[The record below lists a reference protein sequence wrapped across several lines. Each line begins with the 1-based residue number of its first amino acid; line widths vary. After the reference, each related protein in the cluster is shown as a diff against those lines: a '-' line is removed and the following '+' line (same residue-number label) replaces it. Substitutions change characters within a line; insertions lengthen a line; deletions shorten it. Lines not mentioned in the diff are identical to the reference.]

1 MDNLNWSDN
10 PAAIEAMLAGY
21 ALGDLAAA
29 EMAEVEAYIA
39 AHPEATTALARLQT
53 TLALLPLALP
63 ESSPSP
69 DLRSRILAAAATTPA
84 ATNNVIDLASRRRWS
99 LTDGRSSPVAR
110 GTWLAGTIAAGLVGV
125 LGFQNYR
132 LTQQVAG
139 LEQQVQVAQQ
149 LDQQTALVKYR
160 ESIDML
166 RQPDNRL
173 ITLKGMADQSSGS
186 LILFTLD
193 KKAALNLKN
202 VPPLPDGRMYRL
214 WAMVEGRKVYCTEF
228 QPDGSGMV
236 SLMIPLD
243 QLGAA
248 RQVAVTIDPQ
258 AAPTVEPVGDMVMS
272 GAVSI

>member
-10 PAAIEAMLAGY
+10 PEAIEAMLAGY
-21 ALGDLAAA
+21 ALGDLTAA
-29 EMAEVEAYIA
+29 ETTEVEAYIA
-39 AHPEATTALARLQT
+39 QHPAASVELAKLQA

-69 DLRSRILAAAATTPA
+69 QLRSRILAAAQPTPVTVA
-84 ATNNVIDLASRRRWS
+84 NNVVDLASRRR
-99 LTDGRSSPVAR
+99 SPVAR
-110 GTWLAGTIAAGLVGV
+110 GTWLAGSIAAGLVAV

-132 LTQQVAG
+132 LTQEMASLKQV
-139 LEQQVQVAQQ
+139 VAQAQAQAPDRAQ
-149 LDQQTALVKYR
+149 LVNYQTAV
-160 ESIDML
+160 DML

-186 LILFTLD
+186 LIIFTMD
-193 KKAALNLKN
+193 KKASLNLKN
-202 VPPLPDGRMYRL
+202 LPPLPDGRMYRL
-214 WAMVEGRKVYCTEF
+214 WAMVEGQKVYCTEF
-228 QPDGSGMV
+228 KPDAEGMV
-236 SLMIPLD
+236 SLMIPLE

-258 AAPTVEPVGDMVMS
+258 AAPTVKPVGDMVMS

>member
-10 PAAIEAMLAGY
+10 PESVEAMLAGY
-21 ALGDLAAA
+21 ALGDLSTE

-39 AHPEATTALARLQT
+39 AQPEATAELARLQT

-69 DLRSRILAAAATTPA
+69 DLRSRILAAAQPTPVPVA
-84 ATNNVIDLASRRRWS
+84 NNVVDLASRRR
-99 LTDGRSSPVAR
+99 SPVAH
-110 GTWLAGTIAAGLVGV
+110 GAWIGGAIAAGLVAV

-132 LTQQVAG
+132 LTQEMASLKQVLA
-139 LEQQVQVAQQ
+139 EAQAQVPDRAQ
-149 LDQQTALVKYR
+149 LVNYQTAV
-160 ESIDML
+160 DML

-186 LILFTLD
+186 LIIFTMA
-193 KKAALNLKN
+193 KKASLNLKN

-228 QPDGSGMV
+228 KPDADGMV

-243 QLGAA
+243 QLGAK
-248 RQVAVTIDPQ
+248 QVAVTIDPQ
-258 AAPTVEPVGDMVMS
+258 SAPTVEPVGDMVMS
-272 GAVSI
+272 GTVSL